1 MAYYLVRAK
10 PIEDRLRE
18 LKQRL
23 KTGEIR
29 KMRPF
34 GTSLDYSLKNARLA
48 PDATCVW
55 EEEDYCQ
62 PALAQERAAVLD
74 HYFTHLTAEA
84 VKESTGWRQIERLP
98 SLWSAHDR
106 GSAQSDDADS
116 HQNSGTVGRYDNT
129 ASRKNS

>member
-1 MAYYLVRAK
+1 MAYYLVRAT

-23 KTGEIR
+23 KSGEIR

-34 GTSLDYSLKNARLA
+34 GTSLAYALKNARLT
-48 PDATCVW
+48 PDATCIW

-62 PALAQERAAVLD
+62 PPLAQERAAVLD
-74 HYFTHLTAEA
+74 HYFTGLTAEA

-98 SLWSAHDR
+98 SLWSAHDF
-106 GSAQSDDADS
+106 GPAPGDDADS
-116 HQNSGTVGRYDNT
+116 QQSSGTVGRSGNT
-129 ASRKNS
+129 ASRKKG